1 MRFKPPPPNSEIGWR
16 IEFRPCE
23 LQFTDFEN
31 AAICCFVVLLTRV
44 ILSYKYNILIPI
56 SKVDENMKRAQKRDA
71 VLNEKFYW
79 RRDIFTE
86 CKENSDPDIVEMNVD
101 QIINGIPGTD
111 YQVSRKYKLD
121 DLQLWFY
128 ELTFWEFENNQ

>member
-56 SKVDENMKRAQKRDA
+56 SKVDENMKRAQSRDA
-71 VLNEKFYW
+71 ILNQKFYF
-79 RRDIFTE
+79 RRNI
-86 CKENSDPDIVEMNVD
+86 
-101 QIINGIPGTD
+101 TD
-111 YQVSRKYKLD
+111 RYYTLKTLNYITVS
-121 DLQLWFY
+121 FSC
-128 ELTFWEFENNQ
+128 